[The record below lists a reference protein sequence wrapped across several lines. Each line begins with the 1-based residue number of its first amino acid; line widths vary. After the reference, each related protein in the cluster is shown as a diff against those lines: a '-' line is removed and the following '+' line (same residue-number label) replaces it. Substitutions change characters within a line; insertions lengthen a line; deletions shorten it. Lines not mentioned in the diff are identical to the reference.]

1 MAELQEEHEVWRGG
15 KGKHPQEKFMIF
27 HLLFEA
33 GKVVSFQVRDQSDA
47 VGQLCPFFFPGTL
60 STGL

>member
-1 MAELQEEHEVWRGG
+1 
-15 KGKHPQEKFMIF
+15 MIF

-33 GKVVSFQVRDQSDA
+33 GEVVSFQVRDQSDA
-47 VGQLCPFFFPGTL
+47 VAQLCPFFFPGTL